1 MPTEITTVAWHHGAV
16 RLIDQT
22 RLPAELVTL
31 DCTDLETLCEAIL
44 KLRVRGAPAL
54 GVSAAYGLAMV
65 AHHSAAADV
74 ASLQDEL
81 RAAAKVIGAT
91 RPTAV
96 NLFWALQRLGTVVDA
111 GADSVAELR
120 ARLLESARAVEAEDR
135 AANEALSHHGAELL
149 PQGARVITH
158 CNAGALC
165 ASGGYGTALGVIRA
179 AAEAGK
185 VAMVYADET
194 RPLLQGARLTAWE
207 MVQLGVPVTV
217 LTDSMAASLMAAGQV
232 DCVVTGADR
241 IAANGDVANKIGTY
255 GLAIVAQYH
264 GVPCYVAAPTSTL
277 DLNLASG
284 AEIPIEQRAADEVRG
299 FRTELTAPAEA
310 HVYNPAFDVTPHDLV
325 AAIITERGVA
335 RAPYVPAL
343 AAMLRRQS

>member
-1 MPTEITTVAWHHGAV
+1 MPTDITTVAWHNGAV

-22 RLPAELVTL
+22 CLPGELVTL

-65 AHHSAAADV
+65 AHHSTAADV
-74 ASLQDEL
+74 PALQNEL

-96 NLFWALQRLGTVVDA
+96 NLFWALQRLGRIVDA
-111 GADSVAELR
+111 GAPTVAQLR
-120 ARLLESARAVEAEDR
+120 DALLAEARAVEAEDR
-135 AANEALSHHGAELL
+135 AANEALSHHGAALL
-149 PQGARVITH
+149 PEGARVITH

-217 LTDSMAASLMAAGQV
+217 LTDSMAASAMAAGMI

-255 GLAIVAQYH
+255 GLAIVAAHH
-264 GVPCYVAAPTSTL
+264 GVPFYVAAPTSTL
-277 DLNLASG
+277 DLSLGSG
-284 AEIPIEQRAADEVRG
+284 ADIPIEQRAADEVRG
-299 FRTELTAPAEA
+299 FRSEVTAPEGAA
-310 HVYNPAFDVTPHDLV
+310 VYNPAFDVTPHDLV
-325 AAIITERGVA
+325 AAIITEQGVA
-335 RAPYVPAL
+335 REPYGPAL
-343 AAMLRRQS
+343 AAMLRN

>member
-1 MPTEITTVAWHHGAV
+1 MPTEIITVAWHDGAV

-22 RLPAELVTL
+22 RLPAELVTI
-31 DCTDLETLCEAIL
+31 DCTDLDTLCEAIL

-65 AHHSAAADV
+65 AHHSQATDV
-74 ASLQDEL
+74 PALQAEL
-81 RAAAKVIGAT
+81 REASKIIGRT

-96 NLFWALQRLGTVVDA
+96 NLFWALQRLGRLVEA
-111 GADSVAELR
+111 GAASAAGMR
-120 ARLLESARAVEAEDR
+120 ATLLAAAQQVEAEDR
-135 AANEALSHHGAELL
+135 AANEALSKLGAELL
-149 PQGARVITH
+149 PERARVVTH

-217 LTDSMAASLMAAGQV
+217 LTDSMAASLMASGQV
-232 DCVVTGADR
+232 NCVVTGADR

-255 GLAIVAQYH
+255 GLAIVAKHH
-264 GVPCYVAAPTSTL
+264 GVPFYVAAPTSTL

-284 AEIPIEQRAADEVRG
+284 ADIPIEQRSPDEVRG
-299 FRTELTAPAEA
+299 FRTEVTAPAEA
-310 HVYNPAFDVTPHDLV
+310 EVYNPAFDVTPHELV
-325 AAIITERGVA
+325 AAIVTERGVA
-335 RAPYVPAL
+335 RDPYVPAL
-343 AAMLRRQS
+343 QAMVSD

>member
-22 RLPAELVTL
+22 RLPLELVTL
-31 DCTDLETLCEAIL
+31 DCTDLDTLCEAIL

-65 AHHSAAADV
+65 AHHSQAADV
-74 ASLQDEL
+74 PALQDEL

-96 NLFWALQRLGTVVDA
+96 NLFWALQRLGKIVDA
-111 GADSVAELR
+111 GAGSVAVLR
-120 ARLLESARAVEAEDR
+120 DKLLAEAQAVEAEDR
-135 AANEALSHHGAELL
+135 AANEALSKHGAGLL
-149 PQGARVITH
+149 PDGARIITH

-179 AAEAGK
+179 GAEAGK

-217 LTDSMAASLMAAGQV
+217 LTDSMSASLMAAGKV

-255 GLAIVAQYH
+255 GLAIVAKHH
-264 GVPCYVAAPTSTL
+264 GVPFYVAAPTSTL
-277 DLNLASG
+277 DLTLASG
-284 AEIPIEQRAADEVRG
+284 ADIPIEQRDPAEVRG
-299 FRTELTAPAEA
+299 FRSEVTAPDGAE
-310 HVYNPAFDVTPHDLV
+310 VYNPAFDVTPHELV
-325 AAIITERGVA
+325 AAIITEKGVA
-335 RAPYVPAL
+335 RDPYVPAL
-343 AAMLRRQS
+343 AAMLAD